1 MAALSPGWR
10 VVGGTFTAQM
20 FVIGFFTYAV
30 SLLVAPVREE
40 FGVSLEQVM
49 YSLTAGTIAGL
60 FLQPVAGILV
70 DRMSVRWIMTAGT
83 LLYALGLYGLANC
96 TSIWQYVVLFG
107 LTMAA
112 ANAFCSALTSSAVI
126 SRWFTRRRGMALGIA
141 AVGTSVGGVIIPASI
156 SFWLGAYGWR
166 TAVELLALSA
176 ILVMLPVVLFN
187 IKDRPISEAELD
199 IADQGQEANTA
210 PQPEL
215 DMAAIAR
222 NPRFWLIGLSLGL
235 LFASYTATLSNL
247 TPYAINVGQTKDSA
261 STMIMAVAICGLIG
275 KLVFGMAADRISLKM
290 GLWIA
295 QGMVILALLLLAAQ
309 PGYGLMLAAASLLGL
324 AAGGMLP
331 VWGAM
336 MAQAFGLASYGRA
349 MGLMGPLI
357 TLCVMPSFP
366 IMGRLVDAS
375 GSYTGALYL
384 FSAVVAVAA
393 TLLLPLK
400 LGDASS

>member
-1 MAALSPGWR
+1 MAVVAPCWR
-10 VVGGTFTAQM
+10 VVAGTFTAQM

-30 SLLVAPVREE
+30 SLLVPQIQAE

-49 YSLTAGTIAGL
+49 YSLTAGTITGL

-70 DRMSVRWIMTAGT
+70 DKMSVRWIMSAGT
-83 LLYALGLYGLANC
+83 LLYALGLYALANA
-96 TSIWQYVVLFG
+96 TSIWQYIVLFG
-107 LTMAA
+107 VTMSV
-112 ANAFCSALTSSAVI
+112 ANAFAAALTSSAVI
-126 SRWFTRRRGMALGIA
+126 SRWFNRRRGMALGIA
-141 AVGTSVGGVIIPASI
+141 AVGTSVGGVIIPALVSA
-156 SFWLGAYGWR
+156 WLAAHGWR
-166 TAVELLALSA
+166 TTLEFMALAIL
-176 ILVMLPVVLFN
+176 LVMLPMVIFN
-187 IKDRPISEAELD
+187 IKDRPTSEQELD
-199 IADQGQEANTA
+199 VADQGKESATA

-235 LFASYTATLSNL
+235 LFSSYTATLSNL
-247 TPYAINVGQTKDSA
+247 TPYALNVGQTEERA
-261 STMIMAVAICGLIG
+261 STLIMAVAICGLIG
-275 KLVFGMAADRISLKM
+275 KVLFGMAADRISLKL

-295 QGMVILALLLLAAQ
+295 QGMVIIALLLLSTEPAYA
-309 PGYGLMLAAASLLGL
+309 LMLAATCLLGL

-336 MAQAFGLASYGRA
+336 MAHAFGLASYGRA

-384 FSAVVAVAA
+384 FAGLVAVAVA
-393 TLLLPLK
+393 LLLPLR
-400 LGDASS
+400 LPEQT

>member
-1 MAALSPGWR
+1 MALLSPGWR

-49 YSLTAGTIAGL
+49 YSLTAGTIMGL
-60 FLQPVAGILV
+60 FLQPVGGILV
-70 DRMSVRWIMTAGT
+70 DRVSVGRIMGVGT
-83 LLYALGLYGLANC
+83 LLYALGLYGLANS
-96 TSIWQYVVLFG
+96 TSLWQYIILFG
-107 LTMAA
+107 ITMAA
-112 ANAFCSALTSSAVI
+112 ANAFCASLTSSAVI

-141 AVGTSVGGVIIPASI
+141 AVGTSVGGVIIPALI
-156 SFWLGAYGWR
+156 SYWLSAYGWR
-166 TAVELLALSA
+166 TALELLALSV
-176 ILVMLPVVLFN
+176 ILVMLPMVVFN
-187 IKDRPISEAELD
+187 IKDRPGSEAELD
-199 IADQGQEANTA
+199 MADQGQAASTA
-210 PQPEL
+210 PTPEL
-215 DMAAIAR
+215 GMADIAR

-247 TPYAINVGQTKDSA
+247 TPYAINAGEGEERA
-261 STMIMAVAICGLIG
+261 STLIMAVAIFGLLG
-275 KLVFGMAADRISLKM
+275 KLLFGMAADRISLKM

-295 QGMVILALLLLAAQ
+295 QGMVVLALLLLAAQ
-309 PGYGLMLAAASLLGL
+309 PGYVLMLVATSLLGL

-375 GSYTGALYL
+375 GSYTSALHL
-384 FSAVVAVAA
+384 FSGVVVVAAL
-393 TLLLPLK
+393 LLLPLRLPK
-400 LGDASS
+400 PV